1 MAPPI
6 LAYRVHSLPPILHM
20 QAQNPMSSYSKGAQ
34 GLSVFLR
41 VHGIFTATAI
51 SPSLWPRQCGDRYAI
66 QASDPIRRVTALQS
80 PVFLINRRLG
90 RFAAAASRSRREGV
104 HSRRRPFSRS
114 YGASMPSSLTVVLP
128 IASVCSTRPP
138 VSVLVRAPTAL
149 PRGFSR
155 KHGLT
160 GFARSLRLASQAPC
174 AADFHAARPTRFHG
188 DVQNPARL
196 PFSVAPSVMPRRRR
210 CGNVCPLRIG
220 YASRPRLSSRLT
232 LGGLASPRNP

>member
-1 MAPPI
+1 M
-6 LAYRVHSLPPILHM
+6 VNS
-20 QAQNPMSSYSKGAQ
+20 
-34 GLSVFLR
+34 
-41 VHGIFTATAI
+41 
-51 SPSLWPRQCGDRYAI
+51 
-66 QASDPIRRVTALQS
+66 
-80 PVFLINRRLG
+80 RLG
-90 RFAAAASRSRREGV
+90 PFAAAPRRFPGEPVNAGG
-104 HSRRRPFSRS
+104 RPFSLS
-114 YGASMPSSLTVVLP
+114 YGTIMPSSLTMVAP
-128 IASVCSTRPP
+128 IASECSSYPP

-160 GFARSLRLASQAPC
+160 GFARSLRLASQASC
-174 AADFHAARPTRFHG
+174 RADFHALRPTRFHG

>member
-1 MAPPI
+1 M
-6 LAYRVHSLPPILHM
+6 
-20 QAQNPMSSYSKGAQ
+20 
-34 GLSVFLR
+34 
-41 VHGIFTATAI
+41 
-51 SPSLWPRQCGDRYAI
+51 
-66 QASDPIRRVTALQS
+66 
-80 PVFLINRRLG
+80 INSRLG

-160 GFARSLRLASQAPC
+160 GFAQSLRLASQAPC

-196 PFSVAPSVMPRRRR
+196 PFSVAPSVDSGARRR
-210 CGNVCPLRIG
+210 GNVRPLRIG
-220 YASRPRLSSRLT
+220 YAFRPRLSSRLT
-232 LGGLASPRNP
+232 LGGLASPRKPRAYGGRVSRPALATHACILTSARSTGGRPSGFRPARKAPLPS